1 MNQLEIHNLAKFY
14 GTKKVLKDISFT
26 VRDGEFVSILGPSGS
41 GKSTLFQM
49 IGGITKPSSGTIYLN
64 GKNINGKRGHIS
76 YTPQSASLLPWRT
89 VLENVVLGQ
98 EIAGK
103 KDLEKA
109 RKMIKRAGLEGFEEA
124 YPHELSGGMKQR
136 VSFIRSM
143 MSPQSLILLDE
154 PFSALDEF
162 TRLDMQQ
169 WLLSIW
175 EEHKKSILFVTH
187 NIEEA
192 LFLSDRIIVFS
203 SRPTTIKQEF
213 SLPFPRPRD
222 RKILLTNE
230 FLHWK
235 RKIYQSLSGDESE
248 QLSK

>member
-192 LFLSDRIIVFS
+192 LFLSDRIIIFS
-203 SRPTTIKQEF
+203 ARPTTIKQEF

-222 RKILLTNE
+222 RRILLTDE